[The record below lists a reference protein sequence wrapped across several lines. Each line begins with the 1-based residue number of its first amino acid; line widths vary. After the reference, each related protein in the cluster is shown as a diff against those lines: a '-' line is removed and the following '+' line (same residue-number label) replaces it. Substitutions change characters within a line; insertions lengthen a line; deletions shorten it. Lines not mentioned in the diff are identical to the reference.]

1 MRGKTHN
8 DFIQDAALLADE
20 EAFLGQMHIATSQDI
35 YSEFLTRLERPSRPN
50 ELLRNTMQTPAPWD
64 KT

>member
-1 MRGKTHN
+1 MRGKTYN
-8 DFIQDAALLADE
+8 DFIQDAALLAAEDTLLE
-20 EAFLGQMHIATSQDI
+20 QMHIVTSQEI
-35 YSEFLTRLERPSRPN
+35 YSEFLTRLGRPSRPN